1 MRPTPVLLS
10 FLVLVAAPVGAQS
23 AQRRSTSELR
33 ASIDSF
39 VGARVAEDAFSGA
52 VVVARGND
60 VIYQRALGLANR
72 ETNATMRLDTK
83 LQIASTTKLY
93 TQIAIRQLE
102 QAGKLSLSDTVGKFL
117 PDYPNAVVRSVE
129 QLLQHRSGIGSFWND
144 RFMANPS
151 AVRSIRDYMDLFQ
164 NDSLLFEPGTS
175 QAYSNGGYVLL
186 GAIIER
192 VSGREYHDYVRENI
206 FRVAGM
212 TETGPF
218 DSRNATPNAA
228 VGYTRQPMEM
238 PAGGDKRLA
247 GPVNRP
253 GDPITVGP
261 APQPQAGGGTMRMR
275 IIGPDGKELSPEDA
289 RVAIARRAA
298 ESGPRRVNT
307 GLQEGLSGA
316 AGNDY
321 STAGDF
327 LKLARALLDHKL
339 LDKQRT
345 DAVLGARYA
354 GGADFRANGGGPGVN
369 AEFSI
374 FPTGEVMIVLSNY
387 DPPSATTV
395 ATFIRTLF

>member
-1 MRPTPVLLS
+1 M
-10 FLVLVAAPVGAQS
+10 
-23 AQRRSTSELR
+23 
-33 ASIDSF
+33 
-39 VGARVAEDAFSGA
+39 
-52 VVVARGND
+52 VVVARGKD
-60 VIYQRALGLANR
+60 VIYERAVGLANR
-72 ETNATMRLDTK
+72 ETNAAMRLDTK

-102 QAGKLSLSDTVGKFL
+102 QAGRLSLADTVGKFL
-117 PDYPNAVVRSVE
+117 PDYPNAVVRSRVTVE
-129 QLLQHRSGIGSFWND
+129 QLLQHRSGVGSFWNE

-151 AVRSIRDYMDLFQ
+151 AVRSIRDYLNLFQ

-206 FRVAGM
+206 FKVAGM

-218 DSRNATPNAA
+218 DSRVAAGNAA
-228 VGYTRQPMEM
+228 IGYTRQPMGM
-238 PAGGDKRLA
+238 LTGGDQRLA
-247 GPVNRP
+247 GPVTRP
-253 GDPITVGP
+253 GDPATSA
-261 APQPQAGGGTMRMR
+261 APPPPGTMRMR
-275 IIGPDGKELSPEDA
+275 IMGPDGKELSPDEA
-289 RVAIARRAA
+289 RAAIGRRAA
-298 ESGPRRVNT
+298 ESGPHRANT
-307 GLQEGLSGA
+307 GLQEGLSGP

-345 DAVLGARYA
+345 DAVLGARYTS
-354 GGADFRANGGGPGVN
+354 GADFRANGGGPGAN

-374 FPTGEVMIVLSNY
+374 FPTGEIMIVLSNY